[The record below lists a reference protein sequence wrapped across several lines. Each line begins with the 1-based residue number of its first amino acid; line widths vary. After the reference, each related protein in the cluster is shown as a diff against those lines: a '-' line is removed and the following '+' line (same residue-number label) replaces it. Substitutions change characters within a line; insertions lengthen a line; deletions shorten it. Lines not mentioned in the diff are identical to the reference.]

1 MVEEKQWYQ
10 SKTVWGALLAV
21 AASMVGALGIS
32 IDTSA
37 QSDIADAMI
46 QFVGA
51 VGAMIAI
58 YGRLTATE
66 IIS

>member
-1 MVEEKQWYQ
+1 MVEEKQWYE

-21 AASMVGALGIS
+21 AASVVGALGIS
-32 IDTSA
+32 IDTTA
-37 QSDIADAMI
+37 QSDIADVMI

-58 YGRLTATE
+58 YGRLSATE